1 MEDREF
7 TEVELRRMLEVARGY
22 REDPVMAG
30 RFIVETRHRDAEWEV
45 VVEPDEDDHWLVVV
59 TAYPL

>member
-7 TEVELRRMLEVARGY
+7 TEVELRRMLEVASGY
-22 REDPVMAG
+22 RDDALTDG
-30 RFIVETRHRDAEWEV
+30 RFIVETQHRGAPWEV
-45 VVEPDEDDHWLVVV
+45 VLEPDPDDHLLVVI